1 MRESTLKA
9 DEFCM
14 VGRCSVCPLS
24 ERMCLL
30 FFKGTASVVYMDRKL
45 KESFYRY
52 DLIIQMLL
60 FTEPGDNKYR

>member
-1 MRESTLKA
+1 
-9 DEFCM
+9 M